1 MSQNFAEI
9 LLLVFSVAFASFTIF
24 VAGILQNIM
33 CDMDE
38 AAFQNF
44 WGLIGK
50 HAAKSPYMLII
61 SLITFVGTIPYFI
74 FYGFNNWWFTAGIAL
89 FWIASVVSKSVSLPI
104 YKRVF
109 ALDSRDAKGLRE
121 ERIKLGKGSKLRA
134 LLNFAAI
141 VLMVIGLAVGR

>member
-1 MSQNFAEI
+1 MVPSA
-9 LLLVFSVAFASFTIF
+9 AFTSFTIF

-33 CDMDE
+33 NDMDE

-61 SLITFVGTIPYFI
+61 SLVTFAGTIPYFI
-74 FYGFNNWWFTAGIAL
+74 FYGFNNWWFTSGIAL
-89 FWIASVVSKSVSLPI
+89 FWIASAVSKSVSLPI
-104 YKRVF
+104 YKRIF
-109 ALDSRDAKGLRE
+109 ALDGSDAKGLRE

-134 LLNFAAI
+134 LLNFAY
-141 VLMVIGLAVGR
+141 VMLYQSGYDGMVGMLWLVR